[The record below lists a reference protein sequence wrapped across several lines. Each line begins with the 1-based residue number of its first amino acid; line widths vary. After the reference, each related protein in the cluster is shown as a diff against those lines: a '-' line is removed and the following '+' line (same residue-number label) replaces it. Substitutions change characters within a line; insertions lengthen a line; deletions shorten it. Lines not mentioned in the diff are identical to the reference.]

1 MPVASP
7 RPTSTTTPP
16 MASPSGA
23 ASPSSGATSSPGTP
37 RFGAAPRNGARIAP
51 FQELRTRT
59 RPLVFAALSIAEAE
73 NAALANSPDV
83 AGARARLL
91 QSRYALAAARSGIAP
106 SFIANYAQ
114 VPQGNPPG
122 PNIISR
128 QVTTGLQLTVG
139 DFLTY
144 SPAVREAAFGLA
156 AAEADL
162 GAAEAAERVKVVGLY
177 FDALKAR
184 AVASTRRDALTL
196 AESQLRAAQVRAVSG
211 DAPELDVVRAEVA
224 VAKATA
230 DVETST
236 AADLNATNALG
247 SETTA
252 SDVALTAT
260 APTEFAVVDSKL
272 TDPQTVVALARA
284 MRPELRSAKLAA
296 DAARAAIRGARA
308 AGFPLLTVSGG
319 YLVGTDS
326 DVPINSPTINAQLTV
341 PLGSAS
347 RNRVK
352 VAEARALEAQTKA
365 AATERQITL
374 DVASAAR
381 TLGASDRAAAATTR
395 ARQAAETELRA
406 TQTGYRVGASS
417 SFEVSFARSS
427 YAQAVVDEL
436 SALYDLEKARA
447 TLEIGVGR

>member
-1 MPVASP
+1 LRDVRAHAYAILALALPLMLQPGRATAQPATQPKTAVASPASNTRTPPVPVASP

-23 ASPSSGATSSPGTP
+23 ASPSSGATSSPGRP

-196 AESQLRAAQVRAVSG
+196 AESQLRAAQVRAFSG

-284 MRPELRSAKLAA
+284 MRPELRSAKLASYRRARGDTRRSSRRIPIAHRQRRLPCGDRLGRA
-296 DAARAAIRGARA
+296 DQRADDQRPAH
-308 AGFPLLTVSGG
+308 
-319 YLVGTDS
+319 
-326 DVPINSPTINAQLTV
+326 
-341 PLGSAS
+341 GSA
-347 RNRVK
+347 
-352 VAEARALEAQTKA
+352 
-365 AATERQITL
+365 
-374 DVASAAR
+374 
-381 TLGASDRAAAATTR
+381 
-395 ARQAAETELRA
+395 
-406 TQTGYRVGASS
+406 RVGKS
-417 SFEVSFARSS
+417 
-427 YAQAVVDEL
+427 
-436 SALYDLEKARA
+436 K
-447 TLEIGVGR
+447 